1 MVVVARSAVP
11 RVGVYARISSDPEG
25 DQLGVRRQIQD
36 CERLTEER
44 GWIVADRYVDDDISA
59 WSGKRR
65 PEYER
70 LLADLRSGRID
81 GLVVWHLDRLTR
93 HPRDLE
99 AFIDL
104 CEGARIEALGCVTG
118 DVDLGTPVG
127 RLTARMLGGLAR
139 YESDHKSERILR
151 KHEELASAGKPSGG
165 GSRPFGYEADK
176 VTIRESEAVVVREI
190 ARRFLAGESIKSV
203 SADLNE
209 RGITGANGGRW
220 EPNAVRRLLNSP
232 RIGGM
237 REHKGEVVAE
247 AVWPGIISKADSTKI
262 RAILADPERNT
273 HRHGRRYLLRR
284 LLRCGQCG
292 EYLHSRPRNDGK
304 RRYVCAKG
312 PGFAGCGHC
321 YINADE
327 VETWTVE
334 ACFRRLDTPGL
345 ADALAEVNADD
356 PEAERWQEEV
366 DEAQEQLDELAA
378 MWAAK
383 EITRGE
389 YITAR
394 GPIEE
399 RRTAARKQIAE
410 ASRVTVLDGWVGNS
424 AELRDAWET
433 LDMTRQHAII
443 SAVLDH
449 VVVGPARRGY
459 NRFDWSRL
467 EPRWR
472 L

>member
-11 RVGVYARISSDPEG
+11 HVGIYARISSDREG
-25 DQLGVRRQIQD
+25 DQLGVRRQIED
-36 CERLTEER
+36 CQRLAAER
-44 GWIVADRYVDDDISA
+44 GWVVVDLYVDDDISA

-70 LLADLRSGRID
+70 LLVDLRSGRID
-81 GLVVWHLDRLTR
+81 GVVVWHLDRLHR
-93 HPRDLE
+93 QPRELE
-99 AFIDL
+99 AFLDICD
-104 CEGARIEALGCVTG
+104 AAKIETLACVTG
-118 DVDLGTPVG
+118 HIDLGSHVG
-127 RLTARMLGGLAR
+127 RLMARMLGSVAK

-151 KHEELASAGKPSGG
+151 KHEELATAGKPSGG

-176 VTIRESEAVVVREI
+176 VTIRASEAAVVRDM
-190 ARRFLAGESIKSV
+190 ARRFLAGQSIKSI
-203 SADLNE
+203 SADLIE
-209 RGITGANGGRW
+209 RRITGANGGRM
-220 EPNAVRRLLNSP
+220 EPNYVRRLLNSP

-237 REHKGEVVAE
+237 REHKGEVIGE
-247 AVWPGIISKADSTKI
+247 AVWPGIISKADSAKI

-292 EYLHSRPRNDGK
+292 EYLHSRPRGET
-304 RRYVCAKG
+304 RRYVCVKD
-312 PGFAGCGHC
+312 PGCGHC

-327 VETWTVE
+327 VEMWTVE
-334 ACFRRLDTPGL
+334 AAFRRLDTPEL
-345 ADALAEVNADD
+345 AAALAEVNADD

-366 DEAQEQLDELAA
+366 DQAQEQLEELAA
-378 MWAAK
+378 AYASR
-383 EITRGE
+383 EITMGE
-389 YITAR
+389 WRVAR

-399 RRTAARKQIAE
+399 RRNDARKQLAR

-424 AELRDAWET
+424 AELREVWAE

-449 VVVGPARRGY
+449 VEVGPARRGY

>member
-1 MVVVARSAVP
+1 
-11 RVGVYARISSDPEG
+11 
-25 DQLGVRRQIQD
+25 VRRQIQD
-36 CERLTEER
+36 CERLARER
-44 GWIVADRYVDDDISA
+44 GWLVVDLYVDDDISA

-70 LLADLRSGRID
+70 LLHDLRSGRID
-81 GLVVWHLDRLTR
+81 GVVVWHLDRLHR

-99 AFIDL
+99 AFLDL
-104 CEGARIEALGCVTG
+104 CDQAHVEALACVTG
-118 DVDLGTPVG
+118 DVDLGSHVG

-151 KHEELASAGKPSGG
+151 KHEELATAGKPSGG
-165 GSRPFGYEADK
+165 GSRPFGFEEDK
-176 VTIRESEAVVVREI
+176 ITHRASEAAIVREV
-190 ARRFLAGESIKSV
+190 ARRFLAGDSIKSIA
-203 SADLNE
+203 ADLNE

-220 EPNAVRRLLNSP
+220 SPSTVRHLLNSP

-237 REHKGEVVAE
+237 REHKGEIVAD
-247 AVWPGIISKADSTKI
+247 AVWEPIIPKPDSLRI
-262 RAILADPERNT
+262 RAILADPDRDT

-284 LLRCGQCG
+284 LLRCGLCG

-304 RRYVCAKG
+304 RRYVCARG

-327 VETWTVE
+327 VEAWTIE
-334 ACFRRLDTPGL
+334 ACFQRLDTPELAAAL
-345 ADALAEVNADD
+345 ADVNAED

-366 DEAQEQLDELAA
+366 DQAQSQLDELAA

-389 YITAR
+389 YMTAR

-399 RRTAARKQIAE
+399 RRTAARKQLAK
-410 ASRVTVLDGWVGNS
+410 ASRVTVLEGWVGNS
-424 AELRDAWET
+424 EELREQWAS

-443 SAVLDH
+443 SAVVDH
-449 VVVGPARRGY
+449 VQVGAARRGY
-459 NRFDWSRL
+459 NRFDESRL

>member
-1 MVVVARSAVP
+1 
-11 RVGVYARISSDPEG
+11 VYARISSDREG
-25 DQLGVRRQIQD
+25 DQLGVRRQIED
-36 CERLTEER
+36 CERLAQER
-44 GWIVADRYVDDDISA
+44 GWLVVDLYVDDDISA

-70 LLADLRSGRID
+70 LLHDLRSRRID
-81 GLVVWHLDRLTR
+81 GVVVWHLDRLHR

-99 AFIDL
+99 AFLDL
-104 CEGARIEALGCVTG
+104 CDQAHVETLACVTG
-118 DVDLGTPVG
+118 DVDLGSHVG

-151 KHEELASAGKPSGG
+151 KHEELATAGKPSGG
-165 GSRPFGYEADK
+165 GSRPFGYEDDK
-176 VTIRESEAVVVREI
+176 VTIRPAEAAVVREM
-190 ARRFLAGESIKSV
+190 ARRFLAGESIKSI
-203 SADLNE
+203 SADLVE
-209 RGITGANGGRW
+209 RGITGTIGGRL

-237 REHKGEVVAE
+237 REHKGEIVGQ
-247 AVWPGIISKADSTKI
+247 AVWPGIISKADSARI

-284 LLRCGQCG
+284 LLRCAQCG

-334 ACFRRLDTPGL
+334 AAFRRLDTPEL

-366 DEAQEQLDELAA
+366 DQALEQLDELAA

-389 YITAR
+389 YLTAR

-399 RRTAARKQIAE
+399 RRTAARKQLAK

-424 AELRDAWET
+424 AELREAWET

-449 VVVGPARRGY
+449 VEVGPARRGY

>member
-1 MVVVARSAVP
+1 MVVAARSAVP
-11 RVGVYARISSDPEG
+11 HVGIYARISSDREG
-25 DQLGVRRQIQD
+25 DQLGVRRQIED
-36 CERLTEER
+36 CKRLAADR
-44 GWIVADRYVDDDISA
+44 GWIVADLYVDDDISA
-59 WSGKRR
+59 SSGKRR

-70 LLADLRSGRID
+70 LLVDLRSGRIQ
-81 GLVVWHLDRLTR
+81 GIVVWHLDRLHR
-93 HPRDLE
+93 QPRDLE

-104 CEGARIEALGCVTG
+104 CDAAKIETLACVTG
-118 DVDLGTPVG
+118 QIDLGSHVG
-127 RLTARMLGGLAR
+127 RLMARMLGSVAK
-139 YESDHKSERILR
+139 YETDHNRERIAR
-151 KHEELASAGKPSGG
+151 KHAELADAGKPSGG
-165 GSRPFGYEADK
+165 GSRPFGYEEDK
-176 VTIRESEAVVVREI
+176 VTIRASEAVVVRDI
-190 ARRFLAGESIKSV
+190 ARRFLAGESIKSI
-203 SADLNE
+203 SADLIE

-237 REHKGEVVAE
+237 REHKGEIVAE
-247 AVWPGIISKADSTKI
+247 AVWPGIISKAESARI
-262 RAILADPERNT
+262 RAILADPDRNT

-327 VETWTVE
+327 VEMWTVE
-334 ACFRRLDTPGL
+334 AAFRRLDTPEL
-345 ADALAEVNADD
+345 ANALAEVNAED

-366 DEAQEQLDELAA
+366 DQAQEQLDELSA
-378 MWAAK
+378 MWAAR

-389 YITAR
+389 YMTAR

-399 RRTAARKQIAE
+399 RRTAARKRLAT

-424 AELRDAWET
+424 ADLREAWET

-449 VVVGPARRGY
+449 VEVGPARRGY

>member
-1 MVVVARSAVP
+1 MAVAARSSVP
-11 RVGVYARISSDPEG
+11 RRVGIYARISSDRDG
-25 DQLGVRRQIQD
+25 DQLGVRRQIED
-36 CERLTEER
+36 CKRLAEER
-44 GWIVADRYVDDDISA
+44 GWVVADLYVDDDISA
-59 WSGKRR
+59 WSGKQR

-70 LLADLRSGRID
+70 LLDDLRSGRID
-81 GLVVWHLDRLTR
+81 GVVVWHLDRLHR

-99 AFIDL
+99 AFLDL
-104 CEGARIEALGCVTG
+104 CDEAGVDTFGCVTG
-118 DVDLGTPVG
+118 HIDLGAHVG
-127 RLTARMLGGLAR
+127 RFMARMLGNVAR

-151 KHEELASAGKPSGG
+151 KHEELATAGKPSGG

-176 VTIRESEAVVVREI
+176 TTIRAAEAAVVREM
-190 ARRFLAGESIKSV
+190 ARRFLAGESIKSI
-203 SADLNE
+203 SADLIE
-209 RGITGANGGRW
+209 RGITGANGGRL

-237 REHKGEVVAE
+237 REHKGEIVAD
-247 AVWPGIISKADSTKI
+247 ATWPGIISKAESARI
-262 RAILADPERNT
+262 RAILADPDRNT

-284 LLRCGQCG
+284 LLRCGLCG
-292 EYLHSRPRNDGK
+292 EYLHSRPRKDK
-304 RRYVCAKG
+304 RRYVCANG
-312 PGFAGCGHC
+312 PGFSGCGHC

-327 VETWTVE
+327 VELWAVE
-334 ACFRRLDTPGL
+334 ACFHRLDTSDLAMAL
-345 ADALAEVNADD
+345 ADVNAED

-366 DEAQEQLDELAA
+366 DQAQEQLDELAA

-389 YITAR
+389 YMTAR
-394 GPIEE
+394 GPIED
-399 RRTAARKQIAE
+399 RRTAARKQLAK

-424 AELRDAWET
+424 DELRGVWAE

-449 VVVGPARRGY
+449 VEVRPARRGY
-459 NRFDWSRL
+459 NRFDESRL